1 MSQPHKKPSFGGAPR
16 PVRPPHCWW
25 WQIGDNKS
33 HKQFIVPCFSSLWV
47 VCPFTFEGRDTT
59 RAANDPSV
67 FTITE
72 KAPTTHTRTFSWL
85 KALSYLRH
93 AKVILSLKG
102 CNCEN
107 RWIVCSSRHDRLE
120 AGCGDPYKVE
130 THHAL
135 VYRSIVSGPP
145 ALLQLGYL
153 HSIHYWARASNC
165 FGLFAGSIATVGTHA
180 YCREL
185 ELHRVSAEAATC
197 PAWLH
202 ARHLLSC
209 HLKPAVHKHKHY
221 THTQSDKTENTDT

>member
-1 MSQPHKKPSFGGAPR
+1 MSSTLLHCYTGHGTSYTFISQCVRHRPSVLHTAQHGLSM
-16 PVRPPHCWW
+16 
-25 WQIGDNKS
+25 DTS
-33 HKQFIVPCFSSLWV
+33 
-47 VCPFTFEGRDTT
+47 DTT
-59 RAANDPSV
+59 YRCTICLDTVLFQLIIITGSVSGLYSV
-67 FTITE
+67 FLETW
-72 KAPTTHTRTFSWL
+72 KTTFFIWPGSNFWPGSVSACSWL

-165 FGLFAGSIATVGTHA
+165 FGLFAGSVATVGTHA

-209 HLKPAVHKHKHY
+209 YLKPAAC
-221 THTQSDKTENTDT
+221 SA

>member
-1 MSQPHKKPSFGGAPR
+1 MPKYFSKKY
-16 PVRPPHCWW
+16 
-25 WQIGDNKS
+25 
-33 HKQFIVPCFSSLWV
+33 FS
-47 VCPFTFEGRDTT
+47 
-59 RAANDPSV
+59 
-67 FTITE
+67 
-72 KAPTTHTRTFSWL
+72 K
-85 KALSYLRH
+85 
-93 AKVILSLKG
+93 
-102 CNCEN
+102 N
-107 RWIVCSSRHDRLE
+107 RWIVCSSGHDRLE

-165 FGLFAGSIATVGTHA
+165 FGLFAGSVATVGTHA

-197 PAWLH
+197 PAWLR

-209 HLKPAVHKHKHY
+209 HLKPACSMQCINIIHNP
-221 THTQSDKTENTDT
+221 TRRRIRTRNTDIIYFSLFLCTKLL

>member
-1 MSQPHKKPSFGGAPR
+1 MSHVFPLSGSCVLLRLRAGTRLELQTIHQFSQSRRRPHY
-16 PVRPPHCWW
+16 
-25 WQIGDNKS
+25 
-33 HKQFIVPCFSSLWV
+33 
-47 VCPFTFEGRDTT
+47 
-59 RAANDPSV
+59 
-67 FTITE
+67 
-72 KAPTTHTRTFSWL
+72 TRTFSWL
-85 KALSYLRH
+85 KVLSYLRH

-145 ALLQLGYL
+145 ALQQLGYL

-165 FGLFAGSIATVGTHA
+165 FGLFAGSIATVCTHA

-185 ELHRVSAEAATC
+185 QLHRVSAEAATC

-202 ARHLLSC
+202 ARHLISC
-209 HLKPAVHKHKHY
+209 YLKPAAC
-221 THTQSDKTENTDT
+221 SA